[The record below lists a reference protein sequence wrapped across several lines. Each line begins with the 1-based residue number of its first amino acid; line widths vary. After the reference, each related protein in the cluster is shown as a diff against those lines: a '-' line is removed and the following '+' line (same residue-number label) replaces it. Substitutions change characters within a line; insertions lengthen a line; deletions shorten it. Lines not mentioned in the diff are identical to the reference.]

1 MSPGH
6 DDRPHLGYEEGGIQ
20 LHTEKLAIARQDVR
34 HLPVRGTIERWC
46 NRLIEAARRGY
57 RLRDALCDEIEIV
70 LCTLRQLHGIGG
82 RRRGR
87 GRSRSRGDVN
97 GTGCGQVRGRGRGD
111 VNGRGRGQVRGRG
124 NVNGASR
131 GRGRVGAG
139 R

>member
-6 DDRPHLGYEEGGIQ
+6 DDRPDLSYEEGGIQ
-20 LHTEKLAIARQDVR
+20 LHTEKLAITRQDVR
-34 HLPVRGTIERWC
+34 RLPVRGPTERRC

-87 GRSRSRGDVN
+87 GRSRGRGDVN
-97 GTGCGQVRGRGRGD
+97 GTGCGQVRSRGD
-111 VNGRGRGQVRGRG
+111 VNGRGRG
-124 NVNGASR
+124 
-131 GRGRVGAG
+131 
-139 R
+139 